1 MAAVTTAAAAAVKFV
16 PRRAFPVPNVI
27 PKTYYLGHHD
37 AGGEKIKSTMSRVSL
52 VLECRD
58 FRLPFSS
65 ENPNFERI
73 CAGRERLV
81 VFTKSDLGAG
91 STSARDTLRR
101 LYGGRAVFWNNDG
114 TARTRALLQRLRE
127 VAMATD
133 SLTGLR
139 VMVVGM
145 PNVGKSTLLNALRSE
160 GSGRVKKAKAARTG
174 DQPGVTR
181 SVGTAVRIANFKD
194 PGGDDRD
201 VFLLDTPGIFPPYVH
216 DAEAM
221 IKLALVQGIKKGL
234 ISDIVLT
241 DYLLYR
247 INTWDPAI
255 YAKYCEPTNDV
266 DEFLTAVARREG
278 KLMAG
283 GVPNLHDAAA
293 RVLSQWRAG
302 RLGKFVL
309 DDLSKEGL
317 AAHEMALSSPAL
329 SMNQAKKLQRQSRK
343 EASEST

>member
-1 MAAVTTAAAAAVKFV
+1 MAATFV
-16 PRRAFPVPNVI
+16 PRRTFSIPNFI

-65 ENPNFERI
+65 ENPNFERL
-73 CAGRERLV
+73 CAGRERLI
-81 VFTKSDLGAG
+81 VFTKYDLGAD
-91 STSARDTLRR
+91 TRDARNALRK
-101 LYGGRAVFWNNDG
+101 LYGGRAVFWNNG
-114 TARTRALLQRLRE
+114 GPSRTQALLHRLKE
-127 VAMATD
+127 VALATD

-139 VMVVGM
+139 IMVVGM
-145 PNVGKSTLLNALRSE
+145 PNVGKSTLLNALRSQ
-160 GSGRVKKAKAARTG
+160 GSPGVKKAKAARTG

-181 SVGTAVRIANFKD
+181 SVGTAVRIANFQA

-201 VFLLDTPGIFPPYVH
+201 IFLLDTPGIFPPYV
-216 DAEAM
+216 DNAEAM

-234 ISDIVLT
+234 IPDAVLV

-247 INTWDPAI
+247 LNSWDPSI

-278 KLMAG
+278 KLMTG

-293 RVLSQWRAG
+293 RILSQWRAG

-309 DDLSKEGL
+309 DDLSPEGIT
-317 AAHEMALSSPAL
+317 AHEKSLMSPAL
-329 SMNQAKKLQRQSRK
+329 SLHQAKKRQK
-343 EASEST
+343 QVIKDENLGE

>member
-1 MAAVTTAAAAAVKFV
+1 MAAKFV
-16 PRRAFPVPNVI
+16 PRRSFPIPNFI

-65 ENPNFERI
+65 ENPNFEKL
-73 CAGRERLV
+73 CAGRERLI
-81 VFTKSDLGAG
+81 VFTKYDLGAD
-91 STSARDTLRR
+91 TRDARDTLRR
-101 LYGGRAVFWNNDG
+101 LYSGRAVFWNNG
-114 TARTRALLQRLRE
+114 GPSRTRALLQRLKE
-127 VAMATD
+127 VALATD

-139 VMVVGM
+139 IMVVGM
-145 PNVGKSTLLNALRSE
+145 PNVGKSTLLNALRTE
-160 GSGRVKKAKAARTG
+160 GSRGVKKAKAAKTG

-181 SVGTAVRIANFKD
+181 SVSTAVRIANFQT

-201 VFLLDTPGIFPPYVH
+201 IFLLDTPGIFPPYVE
-216 DAEAM
+216 DAESM

-234 ISDIVLT
+234 IPDVVLA

-247 INTWDPAI
+247 INFWNPGI
-255 YAKYCEPTNDV
+255 YSKYCEPTNDV

-293 RVLSQWRAG
+293 RILSQWRAG
-302 RLGKFVL
+302 KLGRYVL

-317 AAHEMALSSPAL
+317 AAHEMSLATPAL
-329 SMNQAKKLQRQSRK
+329 SMNQAKKRHKESRK
-343 EASEST
+343 EASSE